1 MSNKENGSIISGFL
15 FENKAEA
22 AQAAKETEGV
32 DYIRQ
37 KTDMNNPEMVLNIY
51 NKMVQQDVF
60 ETAVGY
66 SYLIELQDYL
76 KAIPFIRNEDI
87 LPIRVQHPTLYQ
99 DLNRAKRNAGKA
111 EKGKKASH
119 QIAYADYKQRYQVM
133 TAICIILAVCVA
145 TMFFIS
151 ATGSNPNILNY
162 ENKLI
167 DKYEVWEQELVEREK
182 AVVEK
187 EQSLRNI
194 QE

>member
-1 MSNKENGSIISGFL
+1 MSNIENGSIISGFL

-60 ETAVGY
+60 ETAVGF

-99 DLNRAKRNAGKA
+99 DLSRAKKAAGKA
-111 EKGKKASH
+111 AKGKKASH
-119 QIAYADYKQRYQVM
+119 QIAHADYKQRYQVM
-133 TAICIILAVCVA
+133 KAICIILVVCVA
-145 TMFFIS
+145 AMFLIS

-167 DKYEVWEQELVEREK
+167 NKYEAWEQELVEREK
-182 AVVEK
+182 AVEEK